1 MTTGN
6 QTPERTIGQLV
17 SEATTD
23 LSSLVRG
30 EIELAK
36 SEVTTSVSRAGKGG
50 AMLAVAGVLALYML
64 GLLLFAAAWGI
75 EAAGLPL
82 WAGLLIVSGVL
93 LLIIAILALIGIK
106 ALKQVQP
113 KPVQAISDAQN
124 TVNTLKAS
132 LKPSTGTQTP
142 QA

>member
-17 SEATTD
+17 SEATAD
-23 LSSLVRG
+23 LSSILHG

-124 TVNTLKAS
+124 TVSTLKAS
-132 LKPSTGTQTP
+132 LKPSTGTEATK
-142 QA
+142 A

>member
-17 SEATTD
+17 SDVTTD
-23 LSSLVRG
+23 MSTIVRS

-36 SEVTTSVSRAGKGG
+36 TEVTDGVTKLGKGIVFF
-50 AMLAVAGVLALYML
+50 AIAGVLALYLL

-93 LLIIAILALIGIK
+93 LLIIGGLGLAGYLQVNK
-106 ALKQVQP
+106 AQP
-113 KPVQAISDAQN
+113 KPVKAIDNAQQTVDA
-124 TVNTLKAS
+124 LKSSVQPADKGS
-132 LKPSTGTQTP
+132 S
-142 QA
+142 AA

>member
-17 SEATTD
+17 SDASAD
-23 LSSLVRG
+23 LSAIVRG

-36 SEVTTSVSRAGKGG
+36 TEISTSVSRAGKGG
-50 AMLAVAGVLALYML
+50 GMLAVAGVLALYML
-64 GLLLFAAAWGI
+64 GLLLLAAAWGL

-93 LLIIAILALIGIK
+93 LLVIAVLALVGIK
-106 ALKQVQP
+106 QLKKVQP
-113 KPVQAISDAQN
+113 KPVRAIEDAQA
-124 TVNTLKAS
+124 TANTLKAS
-132 LKPSTGTQTP
+132 FASSPDE
-142 QA
+142 A